1 MFLNV
6 EGPPLLPWKASVL
19 FERNENSWQG
29 VKELGSE
36 GDFFLTE
43 EYRWTEHTG
52 FLLSHRF
59 TQITRAR
66 RFLLSHRFTQMNRTH
81 SIPQRPCGRQ
91 ISQNLTAIFGSNA
104 LWTLYAG
111 GVLWARNVRQKP
123 PWTLCALWE
132 KKRPHRVSQLFFFS
146 QRNTDEQ
153 NTQHSTETLSQ
164 PISQNLTATF
174 SSNALWTLYAG
185 GLLWARNCA
194 QKCSV
199 NSVSSVRDKTPQ
211 RERKNS
217 PASYMSLIS

>member
-91 ISQNLTAIFGSNA
+91 ISQNLTAIFSWNA
-104 LWTLYAG
+104 LWSLYAEG
-111 GVLWARNVRQKP
+111 LLWARNVRKNALL
-123 PWTLCALWE
+123 TLCALWE
-132 KKRPHRVSQLFFFS
+132 KKISFVRDIAFKLVTLSICYHVAKLVYLLPCLLVHLRQNLFTCYPVYLSAKDIPCLPVNSSTF
-146 QRNTDEQ
+146 QQ
-153 NTQHSTETLSQ
+153 NT
-164 PISQNLTATF
+164 
-174 SSNALWTLYAG
+174 
-185 GLLWARNCA
+185 
-194 QKCSV
+194 
-199 NSVSSVRDKTPQ
+199 
-211 RERKNS
+211 
-217 PASYMSLIS
+217 